1 MGKVKHVIYLSEEE
15 IEGLKKI
22 IETEPPKTALR
33 AKILLASDFNNPV
46 YTSAQKLADS
56 LGTTITTVQTVRL
69 EYCTLGFPACILPKG
84 TYSAEKRALITPEK
98 RKTIIEMIK
107 GAPPF
112 GQRRWTI
119 QSICDECMKRELFTY
134 IAPTAIKKLLSEE
147 KIDLLNPNKCSSLKY
162 GRYGSC
168 PI

>member
-15 IEGLKKI
+15 KDGLKKI

-69 EYCTLGFPACILPKG
+69 EYCTIGFPACILHIANMG
-84 TYSAEKRALITPEK
+84 NVFDRSQKR
-98 RKTIIEMIK
+98 
-107 GAPPF
+107 
-112 GQRRWTI
+112 
-119 QSICDECMKRELFTY
+119 
-134 IAPTAIKKLLSEE
+134 LL
-147 KIDLLNPNKCSSLKY
+147 
-162 GRYGSC
+162 
-168 PI
+168 